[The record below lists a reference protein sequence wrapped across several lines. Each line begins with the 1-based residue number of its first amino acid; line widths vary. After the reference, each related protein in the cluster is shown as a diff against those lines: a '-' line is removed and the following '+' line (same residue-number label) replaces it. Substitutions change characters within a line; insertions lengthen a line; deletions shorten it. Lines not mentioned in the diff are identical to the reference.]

1 MSQSFGARFEGVPRR
16 AGWVL
21 LTPLATLGI
30 AALVAA
36 AILLVTGYSPVS
48 AATTMWSKGWELE
61 TVIDMLNRATP
72 LYLSAI
78 AVAIGFRMNIFNI
91 GVEGQYI
98 LAALVAAY
106 VGAQFSFWAAHPP
119 YISVKGG
126 DAAYVGAQFSFWA
139 PVHIAIIILVAMA
152 TGAAWV
158 AIPAILKVTR
168 GIHEV
173 ISTIMMNII
182 GVAFVA
188 AVLFNSWS
196 ERDALNQKTPDI
208 PETGRMPDLNNVVE
222 FLVRDIE
229 VWPSG
234 NPKKLLGGF
243 LAVAVAVGIIYH
255 IYVNRTR
262 SGYDLRAGGINPDAA
277 LVAGINPKKMILT
290 AMLMSGAVAGLV
302 GLPEILGGAYHYD
315 LEFTQMLGFNGI
327 AVALIGQ
334 NHAAGVALGAFL
346 FGFLDT
352 TGPILD
358 TADEAPQEIVTIIK
372 GAMIFV
378 AIIVYAIARR
388 QQLADQARAASR
400 VLAQRV
406 RGERENGQAP
416 MGSDFRTNGTDNGAD
431 GDAGTDLDIGRTS
444 AEEASGREAGGD
456 A

>member
-16 AGWVL
+16 AGWAL

-98 LAALVAAY
+98 LAALV
-106 VGAQFSFWAAHPP
+106 
-119 YISVKGG
+119 
-126 DAAYVGAQFSFWA
+126 AAYVGAQFSFWA

-229 VWPSG
+229 VWSSG

-358 TADEAPQEIVTIIK
+358 TAEEAPQEIVTIIK

-416 MGSDFRTNGTDNGAD
+416 MGSDFSANGAD
-431 GDAGTDLDIGRTS
+431 DNAGTDLDIGRTS

>member
-1 MSQSFGARFEGVPRR
+1 MSQSFGSRFEGVPRR
-16 AGWVL
+16 AGWAL

-48 AATTMWSKGWELE
+48 AASTMWSKGWELE

-106 VGAQFSFWAAHPP
+106 VGAQFS
-119 YISVKGG
+119 V
-126 DAAYVGAQFSFWA
+126 WA
-139 PVHIAIIILVAMA
+139 PLHIAIIILVAMA
-152 TGAAWV
+152 TGAAWI

-168 GIHEV
+168 GVHEV

-182 GVAFVA
+182 GVSFMA
-188 AVLFNSWS
+188 AILFNQWS
-196 ERDALNQKTPDI
+196 RRDVLNQKTPDI

-229 VWPSG
+229 LWTSG
-234 NPKKLLGGF
+234 NPKKFLWGF

-255 IYVNRTR
+255 VYVNRTR

-277 LVAGINPKKMILT
+277 LVAGINPKKMVLT
-290 AMLMSGAVAGLV
+290 AMFLSGAVAGLV
-302 GLPEILGGAYHYD
+302 GLPEILGRDYHYD

-358 TADEAPQEIVTIIK
+358 TADEAPEEIVTIIK

-400 VLAQRV
+400 VLAKRV
-406 RGERENGQAP
+406 RGEREIP
-416 MGSDFRTNGTDNGAD
+416 
-431 GDAGTDLDIGRTS
+431 
-444 AEEASGREAGGD
+444 E
-456 A
+456 

>member
-1 MSQSFGARFEGVPRR
+1 MSQSFGTRFEGVPRR
-16 AGWVL
+16 AGWAL

-30 AALVAA
+30 AALVAS

-48 AATTMWSKGWELE
+48 AASTMWSKGWELE

-106 VGAQFSFWAAHPP
+106 VGAQFS
-119 YISVKGG
+119 V
-126 DAAYVGAQFSFWA
+126 WA
-139 PVHIAIIILVAMA
+139 PLHIAIIILVAMA
-152 TGAAWV
+152 TGAAWIAV
-158 AIPAILKVTR
+158 PAILKVTR
-168 GIHEV
+168 GVHEV

-188 AVLFNSWS
+188 AILFNQWS
-196 ERDALNQKTPDI
+196 QRDVLNQKTPDI

-222 FLVRDIE
+222 FLVRDIA
-229 VWPSG
+229 VWPSSG
-234 NPKKLLGGF
+234 NTKKFLWGF

-255 IYVNRTR
+255 VYVNRTR

-290 AMLMSGAVAGLV
+290 AMLLSGAVAGLV
-302 GLPEILGGAYHYD
+302 GLPEILGRDYHYD

-358 TADEAPQEIVTIIK
+358 TADEAPEEIVTIIK

-400 VLAQRV
+400 VLSQRV
-406 RGERENGQAP
+406 RGEREIP
-416 MGSDFRTNGTDNGAD
+416 
-431 GDAGTDLDIGRTS
+431 
-444 AEEASGREAGGD
+444 E
-456 A
+456 

>member
-16 AGWVL
+16 AGWAL

-48 AATTMWSKGWELE
+48 AASTMWSKGWELE
-61 TVIDMLNRATP
+61 SVIDMLNRATP

-91 GVEGQYI
+91 GVEGQYL
-98 LAALVAAY
+98 LAALV
-106 VGAQFSFWAAHPP
+106 
-119 YISVKGG
+119 
-126 DAAYVGAQFSFWA
+126 AAYVGAQFSFWA

-188 AVLFNSWS
+188 AVLFNSWN

-229 VWPSG
+229 LWPSG
-234 NPKKLLGGF
+234 NPKKFLWGF

-302 GLPEILGGAYHYD
+302 GLPEVLGRDYYYG
-315 LEFTQMLGFNGI
+315 LQFTQMLGFNGI

-358 TADEAPQEIVTIIK
+358 TADEAPEEIVTIIK

-416 MGSDFRTNGTDNGAD
+416 MGSDFRTNGTGNGAD
-431 GDAGTDLDIGRTS
+431 GNAGTDLDTDLDIGRTS
-444 AEEASGREAGGD
+444 AREARAGEAGE
-456 A
+456 AGENP

>member
-16 AGWVL
+16 AGWAL

-48 AATTMWSKGWELE
+48 AASTMWSKGWELE

-98 LAALVAAY
+98 LAALV
-106 VGAQFSFWAAHPP
+106 
-119 YISVKGG
+119 
-126 DAAYVGAQFSFWA
+126 AAYVGAQFSFWA

-358 TADEAPQEIVTIIK
+358 TAEEAPQEIVTIIK

-416 MGSDFRTNGTDNGAD
+416 MGSDFSANGAD
-431 GDAGTDLDIGRTS
+431 DNAGTDLDIGRTS

>member
-16 AGWVL
+16 AGWAL

-48 AATTMWSKGWELE
+48 AASTMWSKGWELE

-98 LAALVAAY
+98 LAALV
-106 VGAQFSFWAAHPP
+106 
-119 YISVKGG
+119 
-126 DAAYVGAQFSFWA
+126 AAYVGAQFSFWA

-188 AVLFNSWS
+188 AVLFNQWS
-196 ERDALNQKTPDI
+196 RVDVLNQKTPDI

-229 VWPSG
+229 VWPSSG

-358 TADEAPQEIVTIIK
+358 TADEAPAEIVTIIK

-416 MGSDFRTNGTDNGAD
+416 IDSDFSANGTDGN
-431 GDAGTDLDIGRTS
+431 AGTDSDIARTS
-444 AEEASGREAGGD
+444 AEEASGRESSGREAGGD

>member
-16 AGWVL
+16 AGWAL

-36 AILLVTGYSPVS
+36 AILLVTGYSPIS
-48 AATTMWSKGWELE
+48 AASTMWSKGWELE

-106 VGAQFSFWAAHPP
+106 VGAQFSFWA
-119 YISVKGG
+119 
-126 DAAYVGAQFSFWA
+126 

-152 TGAAWV
+152 TGAAWI

-168 GIHEV
+168 GVHEV

-188 AVLFNSWS
+188 AVLFNQWS
-196 ERDALNQKTPDI
+196 RVDVLNQKTPDI

-229 VWPSG
+229 LWPSG
-234 NPKKLLGGF
+234 NPRKFLWGF

-255 IYVNRTR
+255 MYVNRTR
-262 SGYDLRAGGINPDAA
+262 SGYELRAGGINPDAA
-277 LVAGINPKKMILT
+277 LVAGVNPKKMILT
-290 AMLMSGAVAGLV
+290 AMLLSGAVAGLV
-302 GLPEILGGAYHYD
+302 GLPEILGRDYHYD

-358 TADEAPQEIVTIIK
+358 TADEAPEEIVTIIK

-400 VLAQRV
+400 VLAQQV
-406 RGERENGQAP
+406 RGEKENGRAP
-416 MGSDFRTNGTDNGAD
+416 MGIDFSANGAD
-431 GDAGTDLDIGRTS
+431 GNAGTDSDIGRTS

-456 A
+456 S

>member
-1 MSQSFGARFEGVPRR
+1 MRQSFGARFEGVPRR
-16 AGWVL
+16 AGWAL

-48 AATTMWSKGWELE
+48 AARTMWSKGWELE

-106 VGAQFSFWAAHPP
+106 IGAQFSFWPP
-119 YISVKGG
+119 L
-126 DAAYVGAQFSFWA
+126 
-139 PVHIAIIILVAMA
+139 HIAIIILLAMA
-152 TGAAWV
+152 TGAAWI

-168 GIHEV
+168 GVHEV

-182 GVAFVA
+182 GVSFVA
-188 AVLFNSWS
+188 AILFNQWS
-196 ERDALNQKTPDI
+196 QRDVLNQKTPDI
-208 PETGRMPDLNNVVE
+208 PETGRMPDLNSVVE

-229 VWPSG
+229 VRPSG
-234 NPKKLLGGF
+234 NPKKFLLGF
-243 LAVAVAVGIIYH
+243 LAVAAAVGILYH
-255 IYVNRTR
+255 MYVNRTR
-262 SGYDLRAGGINPDAA
+262 SGYDLRAGGINSDAA

-290 AMLMSGAVAGLV
+290 AMLLSGAVAGLV
-302 GLPEILGGAYHYD
+302 GLPEILGRDYHYD

-358 TADEAPQEIVTIIK
+358 TVDEAPEEIVTIIK

-388 QQLADQARAASR
+388 QQLADQARAANR
-400 VLAQRV
+400 MLAQRV

-416 MGSDFRTNGTDNGAD
+416 IGSDFYTNGTDDN
-431 GDAGTDLDIGRTS
+431 AGTDSDIGRTS
-444 AEEASGREAGGD
+444 AEEARENP
-456 A
+456 

>member
-1 MSQSFGARFEGVPRR
+1 MSQSFGTKFEGVPRR
-16 AGWVL
+16 AGWAL

-48 AATTMWSKGWELE
+48 AASTMWSKGWELE

-106 VGAQFSFWAAHPP
+106 VGAQFS
-119 YISVKGG
+119 V
-126 DAAYVGAQFSFWA
+126 WA
-139 PVHIAIIILVAMA
+139 PLHIAIIILVAMA
-152 TGAAWV
+152 TGAAWI

-168 GIHEV
+168 GVHEV

-182 GVAFVA
+182 GVSFVA
-188 AVLFNSWS
+188 AILFNQWS
-196 ERDALNQKTPDI
+196 RRDVLNQKTPDI

-222 FLVRDIE
+222 FLVRDIA
-229 VWPSG
+229 VWPSSG
-234 NPKKLLGGF
+234 NPKKFLWGF

-290 AMLMSGAVAGLV
+290 AMFLSGAVAGLV
-302 GLPEILGGAYHYD
+302 GLPEILGRDYHYD

-358 TADEAPQEIVTIIK
+358 TADEAPEEIVTIIK

-400 VLAQRV
+400 VLSQRV
-406 RGERENGQAP
+406 RDEREIP
-416 MGSDFRTNGTDNGAD
+416 
-431 GDAGTDLDIGRTS
+431 
-444 AEEASGREAGGD
+444 E
-456 A
+456 

>member
-16 AGWVL
+16 AGWAL

-98 LAALVAAY
+98 LAALV
-106 VGAQFSFWAAHPP
+106 
-119 YISVKGG
+119 
-126 DAAYVGAQFSFWA
+126 AAYVGAQFSFWA

-358 TADEAPQEIVTIIK
+358 TAEEAPQEIVTIIK

-416 MGSDFRTNGTDNGAD
+416 MGSDFSANGAD
-431 GDAGTDLDIGRTS
+431 DNAGTDLDIGRTS
-444 AEEASGREAGGD
+444 AEEAGGREAGGD

>member
-1 MSQSFGARFEGVPRR
+1 MSQSFGARLEGVPRR
-16 AGWVL
+16 AGWAL

-36 AILLVTGYSPVS
+36 AILLATGYSPVS
-48 AATTMWSKGWELE
+48 AARTMWSKGWELE

-106 VGAQFSFWAAHPP
+106 VGAQFSFWAPL
-119 YISVKGG
+119 
-126 DAAYVGAQFSFWA
+126 
-139 PVHIAIIILVAMA
+139 HIAIIILVGMA
-152 TGAAWV
+152 TGAAWI

-168 GIHEV
+168 GVHEV

-182 GVAFVA
+182 GVSFVSA
-188 AVLFNSWS
+188 ILFNQWS
-196 ERDALNQKTPDI
+196 RRDVLNKKTPDI
-208 PETGRMPDLNNVVE
+208 PETGRMPDLNNMVE

-229 VWPSG
+229 RWPTG
-234 NPKKLLGGF
+234 NPKKFLLGF
-243 LAVAVAVGIIYH
+243 LAVAVAVGILYH

-277 LVAGINPKKMILT
+277 LVAGINPKKMILK
-290 AMLMSGAVAGLV
+290 AMLLSGAVAGLV
-302 GLPEILGGAYHYD
+302 GLPEILGRDYHYD

-358 TADEAPQEIVTIIK
+358 TAEEAPEEIVTIIK

-400 VLAQRV
+400 MLAQRV
-406 RGERENGQAP
+406 RESGSEEAREN
-416 MGSDFRTNGTDNGAD
+416 S
-431 GDAGTDLDIGRTS
+431 
-444 AEEASGREAGGD
+444 
-456 A
+456 

>member
-16 AGWVL
+16 AGWAL

-36 AILLVTGYSPVS
+36 AILLVTGYSPIS
-48 AATTMWSKGWELE
+48 AASTMWSKGWELE

-98 LAALVAAY
+98 LAALV
-106 VGAQFSFWAAHPP
+106 
-119 YISVKGG
+119 
-126 DAAYVGAQFSFWA
+126 AAYVGAQFSFWA

-358 TADEAPQEIVTIIK
+358 TAEEAPQEIVTIIK

-416 MGSDFRTNGTDNGAD
+416 MGSDFSANGAD
-431 GDAGTDLDIGRTS
+431 DNAGTDLDIGRTS

>member
-16 AGWVL
+16 AGWAL

-48 AATTMWSKGWELE
+48 AASTMWSKGWELE

-91 GVEGQYI
+91 GVEGQYL
-98 LAALVAAY
+98 LAALV
-106 VGAQFSFWAAHPP
+106 
-119 YISVKGG
+119 
-126 DAAYVGAQFSFWA
+126 AAYVGAQFSFWA

-196 ERDALNQKTPDI
+196 ETDALNQKTPDI
-208 PETGRMPDLNNVVE
+208 PETGRMPDLNNAVE

-234 NPKKLLGGF
+234 NPKKFLWGF

-302 GLPEILGGAYHYD
+302 GLPEVLGRDYYYG
-315 LEFTQMLGFNGI
+315 LQFTQMLGFNGI

-406 RGERENGQAP
+406 RGEKENGRAP
-416 MGSDFRTNGTDNGAD
+416 MGIDFSANGAD

-444 AEEASGREAGGD
+444 AEEASGREASGRESSGRETGGD

>member
-1 MSQSFGARFEGVPRR
+1 MSQSFGTRFEGVPRR
-16 AGWVL
+16 AGWAL

-36 AILLVTGYSPVS
+36 AILLVTGYSPIS
-48 AATTMWSKGWELE
+48 AASTMWSKGWELE

-91 GVEGQYI
+91 GVEGQYL
-98 LAALVAAY
+98 LAALV
-106 VGAQFSFWAAHPP
+106 
-119 YISVKGG
+119 
-126 DAAYVGAQFSFWA
+126 AAYVGAQFSFWA

-196 ERDALNQKTPDI
+196 ETDALNQKTPDI
-208 PETGRMPDLNNVVE
+208 PETGRMPDLNKAVE

-234 NPKKLLGGF
+234 NPKKFLWGF

-302 GLPEILGGAYHYD
+302 GLPEVLGRDYYYG
-315 LEFTQMLGFNGI
+315 LQFTQMLGFNGI

-406 RGERENGQAP
+406 RGERENGRAP
-416 MGSDFRTNGTDNGAD
+416 MGIDFSANGAD

-444 AEEASGREAGGD
+444 AEEASGRESSGRETGGD

>member
-1 MSQSFGARFEGVPRR
+1 MSESFGARFEGVPRR
-16 AGWVL
+16 AGWAL

-98 LAALVAAY
+98 LAALV
-106 VGAQFSFWAAHPP
+106 
-119 YISVKGG
+119 
-126 DAAYVGAQFSFWA
+126 AAYVGAQFSFWA

-358 TADEAPQEIVTIIK
+358 TAEEAPQEIVTIIK

-416 MGSDFRTNGTDNGAD
+416 MGSDFSANGAD
-431 GDAGTDLDIGRTS
+431 DNAGTDLDIGRTS